1 MKKGTVESSI
11 YFTQREIYDALM
23 SSKKVMSISL
33 LMELA
38 KDRGILISSEDT
50 REEIIEYLSYFV
62 YDYYDLNTLIDHITP
77 AHKKEKSKVTQLN
90 TVVDTNDIQK
100 ASKDITN
107 NQNDKTIINV
117 VKDIENP
124 NKTIVNISWEEIDY
138 GKNRLR
144 QKIRRESS
152 VEIIEKN
159 GLTTISKDSN
169 DTVDKIMETMFQKVS
184 ETKDL
189 IIKEEKINLYGLT
202 FQVKTQ
208 YFTDLINSVED
219 CKLVDVI
226 KVSVNKEDEFDTEE
240 DILNM
245 ITKASFRGVG
255 LLNTEEYQKL
265 KDTGYFITSIIWQ
278 SEETK
283 KDGDKIEFE
292 ATLSISKKSEELTFA
307 PKGIFRSQG
316 KGEYTKTKRPLK
328 EEEIIKYTKKLEE
341 LSFKIYKDILNKEE

>member
-1 MKKGTVESSI
+1 
-11 YFTQREIYDALM
+11 
-23 SSKKVMSISL
+23 
-33 LMELA
+33 
-38 KDRGILISSEDT
+38 
-50 REEIIEYLSYFV
+50 
-62 YDYYDLNTLIDHITP
+62 
-77 AHKKEKSKVTQLN
+77 
-90 TVVDTNDIQK
+90 
-100 ASKDITN
+100 
-107 NQNDKTIINV
+107 
-117 VKDIENP
+117 
-124 NKTIVNISWEEIDY
+124 
-138 GKNRLR
+138 
-144 QKIRRESS
+144 
-152 VEIIEKN
+152 
-159 GLTTISKDSN
+159 
-169 DTVDKIMETMFQKVS
+169 METMFQKVS

-208 YFTDLINSVED
+208 YFTDLINGVED

>member
-23 SSKKVMSISL
+23 SSKKVMSIPL

-77 AHKKEKSKVTQLN
+77 SYKKEKSKVTQID
-90 TVVDTNDIQK
+90 TIVDVNDIQK
-100 ASKDITN
+100 ASKDIIN
-107 NQNDKTIINV
+107 NQNNKTMIDV
-117 VKDIENP
+117 VKDIQNP
-124 NKTIVNISWEEIDY
+124 NKTIVNISWEETDY

-144 QKIRRESS
+144 QKIRKESI
-152 VEIIEKN
+152 VEITEEN
-159 GLTTISKDSN
+159 GITTISKDSN
-169 DTVDKIMETMFQKVS
+169 QTVDKVVETIFQKIS
-184 ETKDL
+184 EKKDV

-202 FQVKTQ
+202 FQQKTQ
-208 YFTDLINSVED
+208 YFTNLINGID
-219 CKLVDVI
+219 GCRLMDVI

-245 ITKASFRGVG
+245 ITKASFKGIG

-278 SEETK
+278 SVETK

-316 KGEYTKTKRPLK
+316 NKEYTKTKRPLK
-328 EEEIIKYTKKLEE
+328 EEELVEYTKKLEK
-341 LSFKIYKDILNKEE
+341 LSFKIYKDILNREE